1 MLLPH
6 GEGDSA
12 QVLRLVEQNNG
23 RWLAV
28 AGLFFLASVAMTLGL
43 PCILTLFD
51 RKGSKLGMIALVVFS
66 IGCIGTSG
74 YAMLLAFF
82 RALVLTDAIRD
93 ETLPAVTHDPGLLL
107 FLYFWVAALYLGE
120 LLLALALMLAQTT
133 PRWVP
138 WLLLLHVAT
147 LPLSSMLPQALQSGS
162 VLLMTVGFAGI
173 AITANNA
180 DVQLSYG
187 KPPLVYRD
195 RRVVLRRAT
204 DLHERPEV
212 S

>member
-12 QVLRLVEQNNG
+12 QLFRLVEQNNG

-43 PCILTLFD
+43 PCILTLFE
-51 RKGSKLGMIALVVFS
+51 RKGSRLGIVALVVFS

-93 ETLPAVTHDPGLLL
+93 EALPAVTHDPGLLL

-120 LLLALALMLAQTT
+120 LLLAFALMLAKAT

-138 WLLLLHVAT
+138 WLLVLHVAT
-147 LPLSSMLPQALQSGS
+147 LPLSSILPQALRSGS

-173 AITANNA
+173 AITANSA

-187 KPPLVYRD
+187 KPPVGV
-195 RRVVLRRAT
+195 RRPAWVLRQA
-204 DLHERPEV
+204 HERPEV